1 MILLNRLKTSQK
13 IHVYI
18 NIYIYIYIYI
28 YRYSKE
34 WQAIASV
41 HLSTCLKSF

>member
-18 NIYIYIYIYI
+18 NIYIYIYI

>member
-18 NIYIYIYIYI
+18 NIYIYIYNI